1 MFGIANLFLTSC
13 YFSQA
18 SSTSYDADIL
28 LYIVYRIFKMFIRP
42 KAAAVSGLKVR
53 VFCRR
58 YHTCLQRDLFLF
70 LEAHLC
76 SFAVRAGPS
85 DSFPAIQPK
94 WFACVLQ
101 EKLLFQ
107 RPGISPRWW
116 KTCLC
121 CRAGMPSGEPRETL
135 PLQAAALS
143 TCCPHFGN
151 LCWESGTE
159 ASSLSPF
166 PTMLRS
172 KTINR
177 LIANYVQRSHQN
189 CNYASELIWGLRYI

>member
-58 YHTCLQRDLFLF
+58 YHTCLQRDLLLF

-121 CRAGMPSGEPRETL
+121 CRAGDAVGGASWNVATPGCGPFNLLSSFWKFVLGERD
-135 PLQAAALS
+135 
-143 TCCPHFGN
+143 
-151 LCWESGTE
+151 
-159 ASSLSPF
+159 
-166 PTMLRS
+166 
-172 KTINR
+172 
-177 LIANYVQRSHQN
+177 
-189 CNYASELIWGLRYI
+189 WGLFVKPVPHYAAFKNYK